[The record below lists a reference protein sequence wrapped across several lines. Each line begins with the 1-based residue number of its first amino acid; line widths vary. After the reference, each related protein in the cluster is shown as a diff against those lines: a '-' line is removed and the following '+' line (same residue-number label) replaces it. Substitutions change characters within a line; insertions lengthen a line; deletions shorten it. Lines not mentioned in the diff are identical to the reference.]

1 MPCPDIKASEVI
13 EELPFAQGSVSKTST
28 GLNLPMVERFIT
40 EATGILS
47 AILKRHNMSYD
58 ALDADAEQVVR
69 AGIKAYAKAQCLVK
83 REFPDSQNQ
92 LQMDIWKDSKD
103 TLRDS
108 IQDLGASQ
116 IASNQVVSNI
126 DTSEKYDQWVYNGKF
141 KGF

>member
-58 ALDADAEQVVR
+58 ALDADAAQVVR
-69 AGIKAYAKAQCLVK
+69 TGIKAYAKAQCLIK
-83 REFPDSQNQ
+83 REFPDSQIQ
-92 LQMDIWKDSKD
+92 LQMGIWRDSKD

-116 IASNQVVSNI
+116 VASNQVVSNI
-126 DTSEKYDQWVYNGKF
+126 DTSEKYDKWVYNGKF